1 MPVHSVWKET
11 FTAFKWI
18 LLILMIITTTRRD
31 ALKSVI
37 FPPGNKFVFVCLFT
51 PAQQLDFLKMIFVY
65 SYHEH
70 TEVFLQGLVVLQQ
83 FLSVTKKTEVSTLV

>member
-1 MPVHSVWKET
+1 
-11 FTAFKWI
+11 
-18 LLILMIITTTRRD
+18 MIITTTRQD

-37 FPPGNKFVFVCLFT
+37 FPPGNKLVFVCLFT

>member
-1 MPVHSVWKET
+1 
-11 FTAFKWI
+11 
-18 LLILMIITTTRRD
+18 MIITTTRRD